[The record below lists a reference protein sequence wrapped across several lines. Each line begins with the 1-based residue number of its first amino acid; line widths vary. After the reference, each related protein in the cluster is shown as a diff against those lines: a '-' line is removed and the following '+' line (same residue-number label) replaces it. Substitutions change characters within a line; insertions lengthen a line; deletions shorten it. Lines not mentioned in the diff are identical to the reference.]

1 VKKLLVPTLLGVLS
15 LAYYGSSW
23 PRAANGA
30 QDDTAK
36 TAREMTHIV
45 MEEHDGRDKAFIVNT
60 LPTGGE
66 GIPPWANVLNEK
78 KNFLPCRGGPYALCY
93 YSGPDGTLPCTV
105 KSLKSQGRNVADC
118 SCIEVPYGPY
128 FVDIN
133 AIMDLQT
140 YELTVAVCGKEGE
153 KCPRPNQAPVCEVIN
168 NRKLIPGADM
178 ISVFSFACVPG
189 EGIASIPCDVG
200 VYAGCMTA
208 PCYRNPDDPRGIVRC
223 ECPLYE
229 GCYEVG
235 TPEADGGMCEL
246 RGNNVWS
253 SAHNQTGPGINCPQ
267 DSSGADSTLVTFPPP
282 DQDATCIPDAPQGV
296 TNTDGDLI
304 ACPLFPEGGL
314 PPEPISEAELVA
326 LRQSDLC
333 TEVCTDYRQCGGENI
348 IGQPQTFFQ
357 HAYTCDAVLC
367 TSKCAIAGAFQDD
380 LALTNLACRELSSC
394 GATAIAAIIELE
406 LMAGCSCCASQVC
419 GCGEEAPQI
428 NDATQI
434 ALFDLNTAQCE
445 RGITPQCCLN
455 GTLCGK
461 NEAGVSFSCVGCP
474 SESGFSNEVSAT
486 IPGESKKP
494 SGGGGGGGR
503 GRNK

>member
-1 VKKLLVPTLLGVLS
+1 
-15 LAYYGSSW
+15 
-23 PRAANGA
+23 
-30 QDDTAK
+30 
-36 TAREMTHIV
+36 
-45 MEEHDGRDKAFIVNT
+45 
-60 LPTGGE
+60 
-66 GIPPWANVLNEK
+66 
-78 KNFLPCRGGPYALCY
+78 
-93 YSGPDGTLPCTV
+93 
-105 KSLKSQGRNVADC
+105 
-118 SCIEVPYGPY
+118 
-128 FVDIN
+128 
-133 AIMDLQT
+133 
-140 YELTVAVCGKEGE
+140 
-153 KCPRPNQAPVCEVIN
+153 
-168 NRKLIPGADM
+168 
-178 ISVFSFACVPG
+178 
-189 EGIASIPCDVG
+189 
-200 VYAGCMTA
+200 
-208 PCYRNPDDPRGIVRC
+208 
-223 ECPLYE
+223 
-229 GCYEVG
+229 
-235 TPEADGGMCEL
+235 
-246 RGNNVWS
+246 NNVWS

-419 GCGEEAPQI
+419 GCGEGEDQI

-434 ALFDLNTAQCE
+434 ALFELNQAQCE

-455 GTLCGK
+455 ETLCGEK
-461 NEAGVSFSCVGCP
+461 DEVSFKEFCGTCP
-474 SESGFSNEVSAT
+474 SESGFSNEASAT